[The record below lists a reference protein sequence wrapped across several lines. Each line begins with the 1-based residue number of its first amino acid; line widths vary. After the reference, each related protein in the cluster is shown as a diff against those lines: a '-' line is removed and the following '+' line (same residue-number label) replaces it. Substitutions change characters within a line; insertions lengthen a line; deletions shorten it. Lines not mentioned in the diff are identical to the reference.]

1 MFPYSNQQ
9 PYEFNQFK
17 QRPFPY
23 PEMQQQPPQPP
34 DYFMPPYQG
43 GGGMN
48 QAPSAVYQP
57 PYGYQENV
65 PLMQPPE
72 AMNPPQMQ
80 PPPGMMPMQPPMNPY
95 PLPRPQKQQPSQFKS
110 VLSQFKKTNGQYDF
124 NKMFDTAG
132 QMMSTMNQVG
142 SLAKGFTSIFKA

>member
-1 MFPYSNQQ
+1 MFPYPNQQ

-23 PEMQQQPPQPP
+23 SEMQQQPPQPP

-43 GGGMN
+43 GMN
-48 QAPSAVYQP
+48 QAPSTVYQQ

-65 PLMQPPE
+65 PPMQPPE

-80 PPPGMMPMQPPMNPY
+80 PPGMMPMQQPMNPY

>member
-17 QRPFPY
+17 QRPFSY
-23 PEMQQQPPQPP
+23 SEMQQQPPQPP

-43 GGGMN
+43 GMN
-48 QAPSAVYQP
+48 QAPSTVFQP

-65 PLMQPPE
+65 PPLQPPE

-80 PPPGMMPMQPPMNPY
+80 QPGMMPMQPPMNPY

-110 VLSQFKKTNGQYDF
+110 VLSQFKKANGQYDF

>member
-1 MFPYSNQQ
+1 MFPYSNQ
-9 PYEFNQFK
+9 PSYEMNQFQ

-23 PEMQQQPPQPP
+23 PDMQQPPQPP
-34 DYFMPPYQG
+34 EYFMPPYQG
-43 GGGMN
+43 EMN
-48 QAPSAVYQP
+48 QPPSAGYQP
-57 PYGYQENV
+57 LFGYQENF
-65 PLMQPPE
+65 QPYQPQPE
-72 AMNPPQMQ
+72 AMNQPQMQ
-80 PPPGMMPMQPPMNPY
+80 PPGMMPMQQPMNPY
-95 PLPRPQKQQPSQFKS
+95 PLPRPQKQQSSQFKS

>member
-48 QAPSAVYQP
+48 QAPSTVYQP

-110 VLSQFKKTNGQYDF
+110 VQIGR
-124 NKMFDTAG
+124 AH
-132 QMMSTMNQVG
+132 V
-142 SLAKGFTSIFKA
+142 

>member
-1 MFPYSNQQ
+1 MFPYSNQP

-23 PEMQQQPPQPP
+23 SEMQQQPPQPP

-43 GGGMN
+43 GMN
-48 QAPSAVYQP
+48 QAPSTVYQP

-65 PLMQPPE
+65 PPMQ
-72 AMNPPQMQ
+72 
-80 PPPGMMPMQPPMNPY
+80 PPGMMPMQQPMNPY

>member
-1 MFPYSNQQ
+1 MFPYSNRY
-9 PYEFNQFK
+9 PYEMNQF
-17 QRPFPY
+17 QQGPFSYPDVHQASDHQTPPY
-23 PEMQQQPPQPP
+23 PAMNQQQPFQYQQQYGYTPDMQAIQQPESLQPP
-34 DYFMPPYQG
+34 IQ
-43 GGGMN
+43 
-48 QAPSAVYQP
+48 
-57 PYGYQENV
+57 
-65 PLMQPPE
+65 
-72 AMNPPQMQ
+72 
-80 PPPGMMPMQPPMNPY
+80 PPGMFPPQAMNPY

>member
-48 QAPSAVYQP
+48 QAPSTVYQP

-65 PLMQPPE
+65 PL
-72 AMNPPQMQ
+72 MQ

>member
-9 PYEFNQFK
+9 PYELNQF
-17 QRPFPY
+17 QQGPFPY
-23 PEMQQQPPQPP
+23 PDMQQPPQPP
-34 DYFMPPYQG
+34 EYFMPPYQG
-43 GGGMN
+43 GMS
-48 QAPSAVYQP
+48 QA
-57 PYGYQENV
+57 PYGYQENFQSYQ
-65 PLMQPPE
+65 QPE
-72 AMNPPQMQ
+72 VINQPQMQ
-80 PPPGMMPMQPPMNPY
+80 PSGMMPMHQPMNPY
-95 PLPRPQKQQPSQFKS
+95 PLPRPQKQQSSQFKS

>member
-9 PYEFNQFK
+9 PYEFNQFT

-48 QAPSAVYQP
+48 QAPSTVYQP

-65 PLMQPPE
+65 PPL
-72 AMNPPQMQ
+72 Q

>member
-9 PYEFNQFK
+9 PYEFNQF
-17 QRPFPY
+17 QQGPLPY
-23 PEMQQQPPQPP
+23 PDMQQPPQPP
-34 DYFMPPYQG
+34 DYFMPPYQA
-43 GGGMN
+43 GMN
-48 QAPSAVYQP
+48 QAPSAAYQP
-57 PYGYQENV
+57 PYGYQENF
-65 PLMQPPE
+65 QPFQQPE
-72 AMNPPQMQ
+72 AINQPQMQ
-80 PPPGMMPMQPPMNPY
+80 QPMNPY
-95 PLPRPQKQQPSQFKS
+95 PLPRPQKQQSSQFKS

>member
-1 MFPYSNQQ
+1 MIPYSNQQ
-9 PYEFNQFK
+9 PYEFNPFNQG
-17 QRPFPY
+17 PFPY

-34 DYFMPPYQG
+34 EYFMPPHQG
-43 GGGMN
+43 GMS
-48 QAPSAVYQP
+48 QASPAVYQP

-65 PLMQPPE
+65 PPFQPPE
-72 AMNPPQMQ
+72 AINQPQMQ
-80 PPPGMMPMQPPMNPY
+80 SPGMMPMQQPMNPY
-95 PLPRPQKQQPSQFKS
+95 PLPRPQKQQSSQFKS
-110 VLSQFKKTNGQYDF
+110 VLSQFKKTNGQFDF

>member
-48 QAPSAVYQP
+48 QTPSPVYQP

-72 AMNPPQMQ
+72 AMNPPQ
-80 PPPGMMPMQPPMNPY
+80 MQPPMNPY

>member
-9 PYEFNQFK
+9 PYEFNQF
-17 QRPFPY
+17 QQGPLPY
-23 PEMQQQPPQPP
+23 PDMQQPPQPP
-34 DYFMPPYQG
+34 DYFMPPYQA
-43 GGGMN
+43 GMS
-48 QAPSAVYQP
+48 QAPSAAYQP
-57 PYGYQENV
+57 PYGYQENF
-65 PLMQPPE
+65 QPFQQPE
-72 AMNPPQMQ
+72 AINQPQMQ
-80 PPPGMMPMQPPMNPY
+80 QPMNPY
-95 PLPRPQKQQPSQFKS
+95 PLPRPQKQQSSQFKS

>member
-9 PYEFNQFK
+9 SYDLNLFQ
-17 QRPFPY
+17 QGPFPF
-23 PEMQQQPPQPP
+23 PDMQQQSPQPP
-34 DYFMPPYQG
+34 DYFMPPYQAG
-43 GGGMN
+43 VS
-48 QAPSAVYQP
+48 QTPSTGYQP
-57 PYGYQENV
+57 PYGYQENFQ
-65 PLMQPPE
+65 PFQPPE
-72 AMNPPQMQ
+72 TIHHPQMQ
-80 PPPGMMPMQPPMNPY
+80 QSGMMPMQQPMNPY
-95 PLPRPQKQQPSQFKS
+95 PLPRPQKQQSSQFKS

>member
-9 PYEFNQFK
+9 PYELNQF
-17 QRPFPY
+17 QQGPFAY
-23 PEMQQQPPQPP
+23 PDMQQPPQPP
-34 DYFMPPYQG
+34 EYFMPPYQG
-43 GGGMN
+43 GMS
-48 QAPSAVYQP
+48 QAPPSAYQP

-65 PLMQPPE
+65 QSFQPPE
-72 AMNPPQMQ
+72 VINQPQMQ
-80 PPPGMMPMQPPMNPY
+80 PMPMQQPMNPY
-95 PLPRPQKQQPSQFKS
+95 PLPRPQKQQSSQFKS

>member
-1 MFPYSNQQ
+1 
-9 PYEFNQFK
+9 
-17 QRPFPY
+17 
-23 PEMQQQPPQPP
+23 
-34 DYFMPPYQG
+34 
-43 GGGMN
+43 MN
-48 QAPSAVYQP
+48 QAPSTVYQP

-72 AMNPPQMQ
+72 AINPPQMQ
-80 PPPGMMPMQPPMNPY
+80 PPGMMPMQPPMNPY

-132 QMMSTMNQVG
+132 KMMSTMNQVG

>member
-1 MFPYSNQQ
+1 MFPYSNQP

-17 QRPFPY
+17 QGPFPY
-23 PEMQQQPPQPP
+23 PDMQQPPQPP

-43 GGGMN
+43 GMS
-48 QAPSAVYQP
+48 QAPSTGYQP

-65 PLMQPPE
+65 PPFQPPE
-72 AMNPPQMQ
+72 AINQSQMQ
-80 PPPGMMPMQPPMNPY
+80 QLGMMPMQHPMNPY

>member
-1 MFPYSNQQ
+1 MIPYSNQQ
-9 PYEFNQFK
+9 PYEFN
-17 QRPFPY
+17 PFNQGPFLY

-34 DYFMPPYQG
+34 EYFMPPPQG
-43 GGGMN
+43 AMN
-48 QAPSAVYQP
+48 QASPAVYQA

-65 PLMQPPE
+65 PPFQPPE
-72 AMNPPQMQ
+72 AINQPQMQ
-80 PPPGMMPMQPPMNPY
+80 PSGMMPMQQPMNPY
-95 PLPRPQKQQPSQFKS
+95 PLPRPQKQQSSQFKS
-110 VLSQFKKTNGQYDF
+110 VLSQFKKTNGQFDF

>member
-1 MFPYSNQQ
+1 MIPYSNQQ
-9 PYEFNQFK
+9 PYEFNPFN
-17 QRPFPY
+17 RGPFPY
-23 PEMQQQPPQPP
+23 PDMQQQPPQPP
-34 DYFMPPYQG
+34 EYFMPPHQG
-43 GGGMN
+43 GKS
-48 QAPSAVYQP
+48 QAPSAGYQP

-65 PLMQPPE
+65 PPFHPPE
-72 AMNPPQMQ
+72 AINQPQM
-80 PPPGMMPMQPPMNPY
+80 PPPGMMPMQQPMNPY
-95 PLPRPQKQQPSQFKS
+95 PLPRPQKQQSSQFKS

>member
-1 MFPYSNQQ
+1 MIPYSNQP
-9 PYEFNQFK
+9 PYEFN
-17 QRPFPY
+17 PFNQGPLPY

-34 DYFMPPYQG
+34 EYFMPPPQG
-43 GGGMN
+43 AMS
-48 QAPSAVYQP
+48 QASPAVYQP

-65 PLMQPPE
+65 PPFQPHE
-72 AMNPPQMQ
+72 AINQPQMQ
-80 PPPGMMPMQPPMNPY
+80 PPGMMPMQQPMNPY
-95 PLPRPQKQQPSQFKS
+95 PLPRPQKQQSSQFKS
-110 VLSQFKKTNGQYDF
+110 VLSQFKKTNGQFDF